1 LNYKLEK
8 DAALSAAR
16 KAGKL
21 CSRIQSELIDNATL
35 YKDDKSPVTVADFS
49 AQALICKIIRDAFPD
64 DPIVGEED
72 SAALRS
78 FENMEALNKVTSY
91 VADNIPESLAAPND
105 VCGWI
110 DLGSGDCSSD
120 RFWTLDPID
129 GTKGFIRGDQYAV
142 ALALIEEGVV
152 KVGVLACP
160 NLAMDTAGQN
170 SEAGVIF
177 VAVKGQGA
185 EMRSLN
191 NGHAKKISVSDTS
204 SHSEARLVE
213 GVESGHSNHGRQSA
227 IANSLGITKDSIR
240 VDSQVKYGILARGD
254 AEIYLRLPSP
264 GTPDYRENIWD
275 HAAGALIAE
284 EAGGIVTDI
293 SGAPLDFTAGKKLVN
308 NRGVVVSNGR
318 FHDDLIRMVKSRL

>member
-1 LNYKLEK
+1 LGVDGIRL
-8 DAALSAAR
+8 R
-16 KAGKL
+16 
-21 CSRIQSELIDNATL
+21 
-35 YKDDKSPVTVADFS
+35 FS
-49 AQALICKIIRDAFPD
+49 IEPR
-64 DPIVGEED
+64 
-72 SAALRS
+72 ALRYA
-78 FENMEALNKVTSY
+78 EARIFPTSRS
-91 VADNIPESLAAPND
+91 ADWAI
-105 VCGWI
+105 
-110 DLGSGDCSSD
+110 SS
-120 RFWTLDPID
+120 R
-129 GTKGFIRGDQYAV
+129 
-142 ALALIEEGVV
+142 
-152 KVGVLACP
+152 
-160 NLAMDTAGQN
+160 
-170 SEAGVIF
+170 
-177 VAVKGQGA
+177 
-185 EMRSLN
+185 
-191 NGHAKKISVSDTS
+191 ISVSDTS